1 MAPAAVMNGIFA
13 SKLDHASSGG
23 GVPVATASAHWMAP
37 CGIPDVVVR
46 KLKFCDQDELDEQM
60 ELTSASAGDVFAEND
75 GYYADGTTCPIG
87 VVARA
92 AVAESGICRPFRYVI
107 FCVLPNIFPHRE
119 CPLFSVASTD

>member
-75 GYYADGTTCPIG
+75 GYYADASGTTCPIG

-92 AVAESGICRPFRYVI
+92 AVAESGICRSGTLFFVCFPI
-107 FCVLPNIFPHRE
+107 FFPTANVLSS
-119 CPLFSVASTD
+119 L